1 MPSQGGNPLP
11 ALVRTALADPKTA
24 IPLVLFAL
32 MLLSAMA
39 KLIGAALL
47 VGTIGVATKPD
58 PASFAPF
65 IKGWMKKRFA
75 LNRRVAAPGSS
86 NIVNSV
92 ASTLSGWMDKATAAV
107 IASTHAP
114 HFDDCTVAVLA
125 RLHISEATAENA
137 GLADSTPLAAQ
148 RGALPRGT
156 RELTFLGLF
165 GHWVLVPGPLV
176 ERMRSAGLL
185 E

>member
-1 MPSQGGNPLP
+1 MGWTPRRKRLQKDDAREELEEH
-11 ALVRTALADPKTA
+11 AL
-24 IPLVLFAL
+24 
-32 MLLSAMA
+32 A

-92 ASTLSGWMDKATAAV
+92 ASTLSGWMDKATAA
-107 IASTHAP
+107 
-114 HFDDCTVAVLA
+114 
-125 RLHISEATAENA
+125 EA
-137 GLADSTPLAAQ
+137 AA
-148 RGALPRGT
+148 A
-156 RELTFLGLF
+156 
-165 GHWVLVPGPLV
+165 
-176 ERMRSAGLL
+176 
-185 E
+185 